1 MLTASRSFH
10 AAVEGPISNSR
21 YQHNWTTLQA
31 PYLQICCALAKFAG
45 KFAFTVSCSR
55 SGRQEPSPCRLT
67 FSAPAC
73 PPSRLN
79 SFSACQDIERAV
91 RPRRSKGHSSDTSK
105 SIQRRADLMG
115 HSAGPTWCAAM
126 PEPRLSSCTIGCAEL
141 QVLYC
146 GSLSLMLHSIS
157 CFDVMDLVRCGMLTY
172 S

>member
-1 MLTASRSFH
+1 MLPSKVRSAIHDTSKLDQFTGAVSANLLCTSKICWKICFH
-10 AAVEGPISNSR
+10 GV
-21 YQHNWTTLQA
+21 LLA
-31 PYLQICCALAKFAG
+31 PRTPGLP
-45 KFAFTVSCSR
+45 T
-55 SGRQEPSPCRLT
+55 SPFRLT

-105 SIQRRADLMG
+105 SNQRRADLMG